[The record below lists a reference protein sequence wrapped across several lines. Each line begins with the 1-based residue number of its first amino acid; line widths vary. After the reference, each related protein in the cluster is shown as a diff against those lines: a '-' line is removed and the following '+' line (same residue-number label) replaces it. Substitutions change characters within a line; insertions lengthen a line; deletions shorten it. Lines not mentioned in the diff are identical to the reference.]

1 MISELGSMSI
11 LYDSHTSEPPQ
22 KGKKTMFGNNL
33 ISKAEHELDGQTLAV
48 QEIFYTL
55 QGEGP
60 FSGHP
65 AVFIRLAGCNLAC
78 SFCDTQFDSGLN
90 NHLGID
96 QIMKQVASLP
106 HNDLVVLTGG
116 EPMRQNILPLISALV
131 GTGRRI
137 QIETAG
143 TLWLPGLTRFIEPRR
158 PDSSPVVLVVSP
170 KTPKLHEM
178 ALEYAHDF
186 KYVIEAERWDPTDG
200 LPYYGTQPS
209 SRMKQ
214 MRLARPR
221 SSRSRIWV
229 SPCDAYD
236 KDKNQANLMAARDIA
251 LTFGY
256 RLSLQVHKIVKL
268 P

>member
-1 MISELGSMSI
+1 
-11 LYDSHTSEPPQ
+11 
-22 KGKKTMFGNNL
+22 MFGNNL
-33 ISKAEHELDGQTLAV
+33 ISKAEHDLDGQTLAV

-78 SFCDTQFDSGLN
+78 AFCDTQFDSGLN
-90 NHLGID
+90 HRLGVD
-96 QIMKQVASLP
+96 QIMKQVGSFP

-116 EPMRQNILPLISALV
+116 EPLRQNLIPLLGQLV
-131 GTGRRI
+131 NSGRRV

-143 TLWLPGLTRFIEPRR
+143 TLWPSGLSNFITDG
-158 PDSSPVVLVVSP
+158 DSSAVVLVVSP
-170 KTPKLHEM
+170 KTPTIHPAAREW
-178 ALEYAHDF
+178 AHDF
-186 KYVIEAERWDPTDG
+186 KYVIEAGRWDPEDG
-200 LPYYGTQPS
+200 LPMYGTQPS
-209 SRMKQ
+209 TKLKTQ
-214 MRLARPR
+214 RLARPR
-221 SSRSRIWV
+221 MHYPKPRVWV

-236 KDKNQANLMAARDIA
+236 KDKNQANLMAARDVA